1 MRIEA
6 RTMQRQEQR
15 LLPSMLQSIEVL
27 QLATAD
33 LLELVA
39 QEVADNEVLDVAPPM
54 ESRQGEA
61 GPMEAGAVEARG
73 AEDASAESDRPAS
86 AAGDDEVDG
95 RRALI
100 ENQPARA
107 ELLLDHVREQVAF
120 LGVPEP
126 LAGTVAAIAALLD
139 ERGLLPI
146 APELL
151 AAELGLDAGLA
162 AEALSVLRSLEP
174 RGLAACSGVEAMLQQ
189 AQGDPDYP
197 VIERLL
203 TEHLDALARN
213 RLPEVARALRL
224 EVEELAALI
233 ERLAAYDPRPG
244 SAFHDRP
251 APAVTPDVTAW
262 IDGGEVVIALADER
276 VPQLAVDAR
285 YASMAGDRDTDR
297 AVRDYLRE
305 KVRKARDLIAAIEL
319 RQTTLRRVAAAIMAR
334 QREFLAGGRRFL
346 RPLGMAEIAAEVGL
360 HQSTVS
366 RAIAGK
372 WIGTA
377 AGTLRLRDFFDGAR
391 DGATAASGR
400 GRGAVAQR
408 LADLVAGEDAAAPLS
423 DDDLCAALAAQ
434 GIAIARRTVT
444 KFRCELGIPS
454 SYRRRR
460 HGERRR

>member
-39 QEVADNEVLDVAPPM
+39 QEVAENEVLDVAP
-54 ESRQGEA
+54 S
-61 GPMEAGAVEARG
+61 VEGRPVEERPFEDRSVG
-73 AEDASAESDRPAS
+73 TGTVDASTADPSAEPPFERSS

-126 LAGTVAAIAALLD
+126 LAGAVAAIAALLD

-151 AAELGLDAGLA
+151 AAELGLDAELA
-162 AEALSVLRSLEP
+162 AEALAVLRSLEP

-251 APAVTPDVTAW
+251 APA
-262 IDGGEVVIALADER
+262 
-276 VPQLAVDAR
+276 
-285 YASMAGDRDTDR
+285 
-297 AVRDYLRE
+297 
-305 KVRKARDLIAAIEL
+305 
-319 RQTTLRRVAAAIMAR
+319 
-334 QREFLAGGRRFL
+334 
-346 RPLGMAEIAAEVGL
+346 
-360 HQSTVS
+360 
-366 RAIAGK
+366 
-372 WIGTA
+372 
-377 AGTLRLRDFFDGAR
+377 
-391 DGATAASGR
+391 
-400 GRGAVAQR
+400 
-408 LADLVAGEDAAAPLS
+408 
-423 DDDLCAALAAQ
+423 
-434 GIAIARRTVT
+434 
-444 KFRCELGIPS
+444 
-454 SYRRRR
+454 
-460 HGERRR
+460 